1 MEPIASNRRK
11 ETVMSDEKK
20 TTVEEFEL
28 KGEEV
33 VAKVKELVHE
43 GNVRRI
49 IVSDSEG
56 KTLIEIPLTVGVV
69 GALLLPPL
77 AALGAVA
84 AMLAEC
90 TITVVRQEPQEESA
104 GDDG

>member
-1 MEPIASNRRK
+1 MTENESTR
-11 ETVMSDEKK
+11 
-20 TTVEEFEL
+20 VEEFQL

-49 IVSDSEG
+49 IVDDSDGE
-56 KTLIEIPLTVGVV
+56 TLLEIPLTVGVV

-84 AMLAEC
+84 AVLTDC
-90 TITVVRQEPQEESA
+90 TIRVIRQEPEEPA
-104 GDDG
+104 GDE

>member
-1 MEPIASNRRK
+1 MMRG
-11 ETVMSDEKK
+11 
-20 TTVEEFEL
+20 TTEEVDMTENEGTRVEEFQL

-49 IVSDSEG
+49 IVDDSDG
-56 KTLIEIPLTVGVV
+56 KTLLEIPLTVGVV

-84 AMLAEC
+84 AMLTDC
-90 TITVVRQEPQEESA
+90 TIRVIRQEPEEA
-104 GDDG
+104 EADD

>member
-1 MEPIASNRRK
+1 
-11 ETVMSDEKK
+11 MSESGD
-20 TTVEEFEL
+20 TWVEEFQV

-33 VAKVKELVHE
+33 VAKVKEIVRE

-49 IVSDSEG
+49 IVDDADG
-56 KTLIEIPLTVGVV
+56 KTLLEIPLTVGVV

-84 AMLAEC
+84 AVLTDC
-90 TITVVRQEPQEESA
+90 TIKVVRQEPTADES
-104 GDDG
+104 DDGD

>member
-1 MEPIASNRRK
+1 MSESE
-11 ETVMSDEKK
+11 ETW
-20 TTVEEFEL
+20 VEEFQV

-33 VAKVKELVHE
+33 VAKVKEIVRE

-49 IVSDSEG
+49 IVDDSDG
-56 KTLIEIPLTVGVV
+56 KTLLEIPLTVGVV

-84 AMLAEC
+84 AVLTDC
-90 TITVVRQEPQEESA
+90 TIRVVREEPKADEAE
-104 GDDG
+104 GD

>member
-1 MEPIASNRRK
+1 MSESE
-11 ETVMSDEKK
+11 ETW
-20 TTVEEFEL
+20 VEEFQL

-33 VAKVKELVHE
+33 VAKVKEIVHE

-49 IVSDSEG
+49 IVDDADG
-56 KTLIEIPLTVGVV
+56 KTLLEIPLTVGVV

-84 AMLAEC
+84 AVLTDC
-90 TITVVRQEPQEESA
+90 TIRVIRQDPEEA
-104 GDDG
+104 EGDD